1 MNTKGQQP
9 FNRTT
14 GPGRGS
20 PQSGGTRN
28 DWKWSE
34 EKAMD
39 EVCRAFGSNYV
50 AFILNPTKPDY
61 NEYIKRVKAYL
72 FAHHK
77 RMTTAQL
84 RNIFSRVR
92 NIENQ
97 QQLYLLRPKLAYVA
111 GRSDT
116 DEMKTMLFLLDQLIA
131 NVDCPEKLEQFKAFY
146 EAVIA
151 YHKYYGGK
159 EQ

>member
-9 FNRTT
+9 FNRPP
-14 GPGRGS
+14 GPGRGGLH
-20 PQSGGTRN
+20 PGGNRN

-34 EKAMD
+34 DKAAD
-39 EVCRAFGSNYV
+39 EVRKAFGSDFV
-50 AFILNPTKPDY
+50 SFILNPAKPDY
-61 NEYIKRVKAYL
+61 NDYIDKVKRYL
-72 FAHHK
+72 AEHYK

-92 NIENQ
+92 NIENR

-111 GRSDT
+111 GRSET

-131 NVDCPEKLEQFKAFY
+131 NVDCSEKLEQFKAFY

-159 EQ
+159 E